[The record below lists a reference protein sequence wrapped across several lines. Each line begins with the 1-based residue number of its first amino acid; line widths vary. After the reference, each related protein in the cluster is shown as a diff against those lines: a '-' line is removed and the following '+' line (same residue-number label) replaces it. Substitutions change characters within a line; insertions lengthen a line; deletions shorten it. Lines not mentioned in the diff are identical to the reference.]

1 VLYRKIVEYLNFAR
15 RCLSLLAGERRS
27 FGLFVALAVV
37 AALSEGITVS
47 LLVPILEAQGGAG
60 GFSRIPVLGDMS
72 RLFGDLSPSARI
84 QTVAIAMAAALILR
98 NVVLY
103 VVDVLGTVTPL
114 RLEQTYNLRSYA
126 ALMSVEIAYI
136 NENDFG
142 TLSNGL
148 GGWSQRVSQLLTNAA
163 TIVYS
168 ALIVAVYIVLMLV
181 VSWQLTALAVLFVA
195 LMSLLLKWFSSAALK
210 RAGERWSEAVSRVN
224 QVIMESVTGMKV
236 VRLAAAE
243 RLMTGTYSGAVE
255 QAIASQRQ
263 VAMIQLAIMPLLSL
277 CAGLFICAL
286 LFGIAAVRAGE
297 SLAWVAP
304 ILLFLLL
311 VFRLM
316 GPVSAMNT
324 ARSRIVVHMHALD
337 MLTTFYAAADRRRQ
351 PNGTLPVNSLRKELV
366 FDRVTFTYPK
376 EERAAVVDFSASI
389 GRGQMVAV
397 VGPSGAGKSTLIA
410 LVARFYDPQQGRIL
424 VDDVDLRDLDVGSW
438 RRRLAVVTQDTF
450 IFNDT
455 VANNIAFGRGEVPPQ
470 RIRAAAELAAATEF
484 IEKLPQGYDTML
496 GDRGVRLSGGQQ
508 QRLAIARAI
517 LAEPDLIVFDEATS
531 HLDTFTERAIQ
542 EAMERMSGERT
553 VLVIAHR
560 LSTIRKADKVL
571 VMQDGRVV
579 EEGRHQ
585 ALLARRG
592 VYWEMVEHQRIDLV
606 EGDAEQAAVE
616 AHA

>member
-1 VLYRKIVEYLNFAR
+1 MFSNKITAYLSFGR
-15 RCLSLLAGERRS
+15 RCLSLLAGERRA
-27 FGLFVALAVV
+27 FALFVVLAVV

-60 GFSRIPVLGDMS
+60 GFSRIPLLGDMS

-84 QTVAIAMAAALILR
+84 QAVAFAMAAVLILR
-98 NVVLY
+98 NLVLY
-103 VVDVLGTVTPL
+103 IVDVLGALIPL
-114 RLEQTYNLRSYA
+114 RLEQRYNLRSYA

-286 LFGIAAVRAGE
+286 LFGIAAARAGE
-297 SLAWVAP
+297 PPTWVGP

-376 EERAAVVDFSASI
+376 EERAAVVDFSATI

-424 VDDVDLRDLDVGSW
+424 VDDVDLRDLDVGAW

-455 VANNIAFGRGEVPPQ
+455 VANNIAFGQGDVPPQ

-484 IEKLPQGYDTML
+484 IENLPQGYDTLL

-517 LAEPDLIVFDEATS
+517 LAEPDLVIFDEATS

-542 EAMERMSGERT
+542 EAMERMSGHRT

-579 EEGRHQ
+579 EEGRHR